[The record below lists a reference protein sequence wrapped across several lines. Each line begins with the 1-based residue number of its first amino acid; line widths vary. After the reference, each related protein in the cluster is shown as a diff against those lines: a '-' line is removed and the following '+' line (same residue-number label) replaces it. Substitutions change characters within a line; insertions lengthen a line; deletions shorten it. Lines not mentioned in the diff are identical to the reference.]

1 MRIHQPGITVA
12 AYMPHMMYD
21 TSMNGSLP
29 FSTSPIFGTS
39 PDSFGEIHREAELQ
53 FLNLT
58 EHTVFEKVQSR
69 KGGHAK
75 MRVCKGVVDM
85 VCSSPYQLL
94 CIKAF
99 VFRDQEAAKL
109 HGDENGKV
117 ELPVVMGK
125 MDVQQGQRFYKVN
138 YDLTH
143 LYIV

>member
-1 MRIHQPGITVA
+1 
-12 AYMPHMMYD
+12 
-21 TSMNGSLP
+21 
-29 FSTSPIFGTS
+29 
-39 PDSFGEIHREAELQ
+39 
-53 FLNLT
+53 
-58 EHTVFEKVQSR
+58 
-69 KGGHAK
+69 